1 VVSLHNAAAA
11 VIGAAPSAK
20 RVAAAHMLFNVVVA
34 IAALALLPAGLWLV
48 AQVRALLSLD
58 DNPAATLGVFHT
70 VSKLLGVAMMA
81 PLTSRLVPL
90 LERRFRTREEDEGRP
105 RHLDQNV
112 LATPTLAL
120 DALTLELARIGAR
133 SRAAAAT
140 AISGEDRAAAAAVA
154 GDRRVVER
162 LVDAVGR
169 FSAAIQR
176 ANLPAQLDQ
185 LLPEGLRV
193 ARRHLAPPAMPGD
206 GAAA

>member
-1 VVSLHNAAAA
+1 V
-11 VIGAAPSAK
+11 
-20 RVAAAHMLFNVVVA
+20 LFNVVVA

-48 AQVRALLSLD
+48 AQVRALLALD
-58 DNPAATLGVFHT
+58 DNPAATLAVFHT

-112 LATPTLAL
+112 LATPTPTLAL

-140 AISGEDRAAAAAVA
+140 AISGEDRAAAASVA